1 MRMVLRWRGSPRR
14 AARIGPVP
22 RWNSIFSA
30 SRGTIS
36 FYPSQRGEESL
47 FGRIARW
54 RFVGRAVAAFEH
66 RSEEHPSDLQPLMRI
81 SYAVFC
87 LKKTTTN
94 NPNRQQR
101 QAHRH
106 LTRAQL
112 HNNANSH
119 TLSNHPEH

>member
-66 RSEEHPSDLQPLMRI
+66 RGGIVERLGLADGPAAGQIGRGSGWERVCQ
-81 SYAVFC
+81 YV
-87 LKKTTTN
+87 
-94 NPNRQQR
+94 
-101 QAHRH
+101 
-106 LTRAQL
+106 
-112 HNNANSH
+112 
-119 TLSNHPEH
+119 